1 MDINLKLTN
10 EEDVQYLQGI
20 EDNKRNEFIKV
31 AITIGLKSIQM
42 SSVNMDCNSYIE
54 PIREIISESTE
65 ENIMTIRNIDDKL
78 DSLLHIRTNSSRKG
92 RLSEDICI
100 NRLIQNYPTWDFNN
114 VTQVGH
120 EGDCRAMSPIGEILY
135 EFKSYDT
142 NVNKEQIKKFY
153 KDLEITGIKLGI
165 FVSNTSGIVGK
176 KNLEWEIIKNNTL
189 VVYISN
195 MGFNGHGCI
204 VGTEL
209 LLALISNNILK
220 ENNWLIHQNY
230 QNDEIYKNLVESI
243 DDYRSDAQ
251 LINKLHK
258 HIKDHRI
265 KMNNMIDTLESET
278 FQIVLNTEITFSK
291 ILGLVESIKSKTDII
306 AELNIDDYILK
317 SKHSPKFNSIY
328 IQLHKLCLLHKLTV
342 SVNGDEWFIHK
353 DSKIIAKTKTLKSK
367 IQLIID
373 IIPSK
378 LILDVE
384 HEEYKDK
391 NIIITLS
398 DSHKLWETVSMRF
411 S

>member
-1 MDINLKLTN
+1 
-10 EEDVQYLQGI
+10 
-20 EDNKRNEFIKV
+20 
-31 AITIGLKSIQM
+31 
-42 SSVNMDCNSYIE
+42 
-54 PIREIISESTE
+54 
-65 ENIMTIRNIDDKL
+65 
-78 DSLLHIRTNSSRKG
+78 
-92 RLSEDICI
+92 
-100 NRLIQNYPTWDFNN
+100 
-114 VTQVGH
+114 
-120 EGDCRAMSPIGEILY
+120 
-135 EFKSYDT
+135 
-142 NVNKEQIKKFY
+142 
-153 KDLEITGIKLGI
+153 
-165 FVSNTSGIVGK
+165 
-176 KNLEWEIIKNNTL
+176 
-189 VVYISN
+189 
-195 MGFNGHGCI
+195 
-204 VGTEL
+204 
-209 LLALISNNILK
+209 
-220 ENNWLIHQNY
+220 
-230 QNDEIYKNLVESI
+230 
-243 DDYRSDAQ
+243 
-251 LINKLHK
+251 
-258 HIKDHRI
+258 
-265 KMNNMIDTLESET
+265 MNNMIDTLESES